1 MRLELPLAK
10 VKGMGASGE
19 GSHHWW
25 RQRLSALV
33 LIPLTLWFLFS
44 IVDQLGQSH
53 LAVQEWIADPFTAFC
68 LILYS
73 IFMFYHAQLGLQVVI
88 EDYVHNRGI
97 RLALLLFSKV
107 VLLLFGI
114 LAVFSVLRIAL

>member
-1 MRLELPLAK
+1 MRLELPLGK

-53 LAVQEWIADPFTAFC
+53 LVVQDWIADPFTALG

-73 IFMFYHAQLGLQVVI
+73 IFMFYHARLGLQVVI
-88 EDYVHNRGI
+88 EDYVHNRSI
-97 RLALLLFSKV
+97 RLALLLLSKV

>member
-1 MRLELPLAK
+1 MKLELPLAK
-10 VKGMGASGE
+10 AKGLGTSGE

-25 RQRLSALV
+25 RQRLSALA

-44 IVDQLGQSH
+44 VVNQLGQEH
-53 LAVQEWIADPFTAFC
+53 FVVHEWIADPFTAVF

-88 EDYVHNRGI
+88 EDYVHNHGI
-97 RLALLLFSKV
+97 KMAMLLFSNI

-114 LAVFSVLRIAL
+114 LAVFSVLQIAL

>member
-1 MRLELPLAK
+1 MKLELPLAK
-10 VKGMGASGE
+10 VKGLGASGE

-25 RQRLSALV
+25 RQRISALM

-44 IVDQLGQSH
+44 IVNQLGQSH
-53 LAVQEWIADPFTAFC
+53 AMVLGWVAQPFTAFF
-68 LILYS
+68 LIVYS

-88 EDYVHNRGI
+88 EDYVHHRGA
-97 RLALLLFSKV
+97 RLALLLFSKA
-107 VLLLFGI
+107 VLILFGF